1 MRYAAQAQMVPRKAQ
16 RFDALPAT
24 IADVSLLPNIPSPL
38 AEASAVALEWPRLRE
53 LIAGRASSPLG
64 RAWVL
69 ALEPSAGRV
78 WIESQQQRT
87 GEIRDLMTG
96 GGSFEFHGLFDPTE
110 RLEQARLEGAALEAL
125 EINAL
130 LTVVER
136 VAAWRALLISPAGR
150 ARVWPGIAG
159 LSAALVEHDFAPLLH
174 ALRGKIEPDGSL
186 SDEASH
192 ELRRIRRAM
201 ERQHRAIEESLRK
214 SLRALA
220 SDGSTQEE
228 LITVRGERFVIPVK
242 AEFRRRVQGVIH
254 GSSSSGQTVFVEPLE
269 TIEQNNEL
277 VRLLDEELREIHR
290 ILVAMTRAIGEQADA
305 ILLGTTVLAEV
316 ESHFA
321 RARFADELGC
331 VRPKFTSHISE
342 SRCGAPAPGDP
353 THDDETVMDGAPK
366 CIGLSLVNARHP
378 LLELRLRRSG
388 EAAVPIT
395 LALEPDARQLIISGP
410 NTGGKTVALKTT
422 GLLALMA
429 QAGVP
434 VPAEAATLPLFH
446 AIYADIGDAQS
457 IESNLSSFS
466 SHVLNVD
473 RIARLANEDS
483 LVLLDELGSATD
495 PEEGAALAV
504 AIASHFLNMRAWS
517 CITTHLTSLKV
528 YAANR
533 AGVLNA
539 AVGFDQATLS
549 PTYQLRLGVPGASAG
564 LNIAERLGLMAE
576 IVAAARA
583 QLTTQAADIGVLL
596 DQLHAQLTAASGER
610 EALRVRERE
619 IARERLRLETE
630 GRAEQKARTKELEA
644 KLNSL
649 IGEFE
654 GQLRE
659 TVKAIDD
666 KAVAKKIAREA
677 GSAVA
682 RVRREFAEQFNSTVV
697 AHTTGADKNDPAAQA
712 GGRGVSAVRAVKV
725 GDLVKLKSLGREAR
739 VERVID
745 DKNFEVPGGD
755 DEDARRARRYCGGD
769 AGGGSHSTGGCAQAW
784 RNHGADNEQCGYG
797 ADGDQCDWADGRG
810 RAGRGFALP
819 GPRVHGRA
827 APRPHRAW
835 DGDGDSAADAKGVS
849 EEPSAGDQR
858 DRAAARPGWAGR
870 DRGGV
875 EAVRF
880 LAITAI
886 SSFKFGL
893 WHHPH
898 IVLRALVY
906 RDGRYHVPDMF
917 FGLALG
923 LVQKKPE
930 RINKNVVCCR
940 PVVFLGSP
948 NLFDPAY
955 GCPLF
960 SGERNGCPLG
970 IVRDVFLSWAHVY
983 FAVDN
988 IIALLHYC
996 VIMQ

>member
-1 MRYAAQAQMVPRKAQ
+1 MVPRKAH
-16 RFDALPAT
+16 RTDALPDT

-38 AEASAVALEWPRLRE
+38 AEASSVALEWPRLRE
-53 LIAGRASSPLG
+53 LIAGHATSPLG

-69 ALEPSAGRV
+69 ALEPCADRA
-78 WIESQQQRT
+78 WIDGQQRRT
-87 GEIRDLMTG
+87 GEVRDLLTG
-96 GGSFEFHGLFDPTE
+96 GGSFEFHGLFDPTG
-110 RLEQARLEGAALEAL
+110 LLDQARLEGAALEAQ

-136 VAAWRALLISPAGR
+136 VAAWRTLLISPAGR
-150 ARVWPGIAG
+150 ARMWPGIAE

-174 ALRGKIEPDGSL
+174 ALRGKIEPDGSI
-186 SDEASH
+186 SDDASH

-220 SDGSTQEE
+220 SEGSTQEE

-242 AEFRRRVQGVIH
+242 AEFRKRVPGVIH

-277 VRLLDEELREIHR
+277 VRLLDEEQREIHR

-305 ILLGTTVLAEV
+305 ILLGATVLAEV

-321 RARFADELGC
+321 RARFANELEC
-331 VRPKFTSHISE
+331 VRPSF
-342 SRCGAPAPGDP
+342 GNL
-353 THDDETVMDGAPK
+353 
-366 CIGLSLVNARHP
+366 LSFKGARHP

-388 EAAVPIT
+388 VTAVPLT
-395 LALEPDARQLIISGP
+395 FVLEADARQLIISGP

-422 GLLALMA
+422 GLLSLMA
-429 QAGVP
+429 QAGLP
-434 VPAEAATLPLFH
+434 VPAEAATLPLFQ

-466 SHVLNVD
+466 AHILNVD
-473 RIARLANEDS
+473 RIARVADADS

-495 PEEGAALAV
+495 PEEGSALAV
-504 AIASHFLNMRAWS
+504 AIAGHFLNVHAWS

-576 IVAAARA
+576 IVASARA

-596 DQLHAQLTAASGER
+596 DQLHAQLTAASSER

-654 GQLRE
+654 TQLRE
-659 TVKAIDD
+659 MVKAIDD
-666 KAVAKKIAREA
+666 KAVAKKIARDS
-677 GSAVA
+677 SARIA
-682 RVRREFAEQFNSTVV
+682 RLRREFSEQFNSTVV
-697 AHTTGADKNDPAAQA
+697 AHTTGADKNDPAVQA
-712 GGRGVSAVRAVKV
+712 AGRVVAARAVKA
-725 GDLVKLKSLGREAR
+725 GDLVKLKSLGRQAR

-745 DKNFEVPGGD
+745 GKNFEVLVGTMKMRVAESDIAEVTPVVALTPL
-755 DEDARRARRYCGGD
+755 EAARRRGGITVQMTSDSDSVPMEINVIGRTAEEAQDEVSRYLD
-769 AGGGSHSTGGCAQAW
+769 RAFMAG
-784 RNHGADNEQCGYG
+784 
-797 ADGDQCDWADGRG
+797 
-810 RAGRGFALP
+810 LP
-819 GPRVHGRA
+819 HVRIVHGT
-827 APRPHRAW
+827 
-835 DGDGDSAADAKGVS
+835 GMG
-849 EEPSAGDQR
+849 
-858 DRAAARPGWAGR
+858 
-870 DRGGV
+870 
-875 EAVRF
+875 
-880 LAITAI
+880 
-886 SSFKFGL
+886 
-893 WHHPH
+893 
-898 IVLRALVY
+898 VLRRTL
-906 RDGRYHVPDMF
+906 REF
-917 FGLALG
+917 L
-923 LVQKKPE
+923 
-930 RINKNVVCCR
+930 KNHPQVTNVTEPPHNQGGQGATEVELR
-940 PVVFLGSP
+940 
-948 NLFDPAY
+948 
-955 GCPLF
+955 
-960 SGERNGCPLG
+960 
-970 IVRDVFLSWAHVY
+970 
-983 FAVDN
+983 
-988 IIALLHYC
+988 
-996 VIMQ
+996 Q

>member
-1 MRYAAQAQMVPRKAQ
+1 MVPRKAH
-16 RFDALPAT
+16 RMDALPDT
-24 IADVSLLPNIPSPL
+24 IADMSLLPNIPSPL
-38 AEASAVALEWPRLRE
+38 AEASSVALEWPRLRVT
-53 LIAGRASSPLG
+53 IAGHATSPLG
-64 RAWVL
+64 RAWVQ
-69 ALEPSAGRV
+69 ALEPCADRA
-78 WIESQQQRT
+78 WIEAQQQRT
-87 GEIRDLMTG
+87 GEIRDLLTG
-96 GGSFEFHGLFDPTE
+96 GGSFEFHGLFDPTD
-110 RLEQARLEGAALEAL
+110 LLDQARLEGAALEAQ
-125 EINAL
+125 EINTL

-136 VAAWRALLISPAGR
+136 IAAWRTLMISPTGR
-150 ARVWPGIAG
+150 ALSWPGIAG
-159 LSAALVEHDFAPLLH
+159 LSAALVEHDFAPLLQ

-186 SDEASH
+186 SDDASH

-220 SDGSTQEE
+220 SEGSTQEE

-242 AEFRRRVQGVIH
+242 AEFRRRVPGVVH
-254 GSSSSGQTVFVEPLE
+254 GTSSSGQTVFVEPLE

-277 VRLLDEELREIHR
+277 VRLLDEEQREIHR

-305 ILLGTTVLAEV
+305 ILLGTSVLAEV

-321 RARFADELGC
+321 RARFANELEC
-331 VRPKFTSHISE
+331 VRPSFSE
-342 SRCGAPAPGDP
+342 SASQRVSESAG
-353 THDDETVMDGAPK
+353 
-366 CIGLSLVNARHP
+366 GLLLTAARHP

-388 EAAVPIT
+388 AATVPIT

-434 VPAEAATLPLFH
+434 VPAEAATLPLFR

-466 SHVLNVD
+466 AHILNVD
-473 RIARLANEDS
+473 RIARVATEDS

-504 AIASHFLNMRAWS
+504 AIAGHFLSMRAWI

-564 LNIAERLGLMAE
+564 LNIAERLGLMEE

-583 QLTTQAADIGVLL
+583 QLTTQGADIGVLL

-610 EALRVRERE
+610 ETLRLRERE

-630 GRAEQKARTKELEA
+630 GRAEQKARTKELEG

-659 TVKAIDD
+659 MVKAIDD
-666 KAVAKKIAREA
+666 KAVAKKIARDS
-677 GSAVA
+677 SARIA
-682 RVRREFAEQFNSTVV
+682 RLRREFSEQFNSTVV

-712 GGRGVSAVRAVKV
+712 GGRGVAVRAVKV
-725 GDLVKLKSLGREAR
+725 GDLVKLKSLGRQAR

-745 DKNFEVPGGD
+745 PKNFEVLVGTMKMRVAESDIAEVTPVAAVTPL
-755 DEDARRARRYCGGD
+755 EAARRRGGITVQTSTDSDSVPMEINVIGRTAEEAQDEVSRYLD
-769 AGGGSHSTGGCAQAW
+769 RAFMAG
-784 RNHGADNEQCGYG
+784 
-797 ADGDQCDWADGRG
+797 
-810 RAGRGFALP
+810 LP
-819 GPRVHGRA
+819 HIRIVHGT
-827 APRPHRAW
+827 
-835 DGDGDSAADAKGVS
+835 GMG
-849 EEPSAGDQR
+849 
-858 DRAAARPGWAGR
+858 
-870 DRGGV
+870 
-875 EAVRF
+875 
-880 LAITAI
+880 
-886 SSFKFGL
+886 
-893 WHHPH
+893 
-898 IVLRALVY
+898 VLRRTL
-906 RDGRYHVPDMF
+906 REF
-917 FGLALG
+917 L
-923 LVQKKPE
+923 
-930 RINKNVVCCR
+930 KNHPQVTSVTEPPHDQGGQGATEVELR
-940 PVVFLGSP
+940 
-948 NLFDPAY
+948 
-955 GCPLF
+955 
-960 SGERNGCPLG
+960 
-970 IVRDVFLSWAHVY
+970 
-983 FAVDN
+983 
-988 IIALLHYC
+988 
-996 VIMQ
+996 Q

>member
-1 MRYAAQAQMVPRKAQ
+1 MVPRKAH
-16 RFDALPAT
+16 RMDALPDT
-24 IADVSLLPNIPSPL
+24 IADMSLLPNIPSPL
-38 AEASAVALEWPRLRE
+38 AEASSVALEWPRLRVT
-53 LIAGRASSPLG
+53 IAGHATSPLG
-64 RAWVL
+64 RAWVQ
-69 ALEPSAGRV
+69 ALEPCADRA
-78 WIESQQQRT
+78 WIEAQQQRT
-87 GEIRDLMTG
+87 GEIRDLLTG
-96 GGSFEFHGLFDPTE
+96 GGSFEFHGLFDPTD
-110 RLEQARLEGAALEAL
+110 LLDQARLEGAALEAQ
-125 EINAL
+125 EINTL

-136 VAAWRALLISPAGR
+136 IAAWRTLMISPTGR
-150 ARVWPGIAG
+150 ALSWPGIAG
-159 LSAALVEHDFAPLLH
+159 LSAALVEHDFAPLLQ

-186 SDEASH
+186 SDDASH

-220 SDGSTQEE
+220 SEGSTQEE

-242 AEFRRRVQGVIH
+242 AEFRRRVPGVVH
-254 GSSSSGQTVFVEPLE
+254 GTSSSGQTVFVEPLE

-277 VRLLDEELREIHR
+277 VRLLDEEQREIHR

-305 ILLGTTVLAEV
+305 ILLGTSVLAEV

-321 RARFADELGC
+321 RARFANELEC
-331 VRPKFTSHISE
+331 VRPSFSE
-342 SRCGAPAPGDP
+342 SASQRVSESAG
-353 THDDETVMDGAPK
+353 
-366 CIGLSLVNARHP
+366 GLLLTAARHP

-388 EAAVPIT
+388 AATVPIT

-434 VPAEAATLPLFH
+434 VPAEAATLPLFR

-466 SHVLNVD
+466 AHILNVD
-473 RIARLANEDS
+473 RIARVATEDS

-504 AIASHFLNMRAWS
+504 AIAGHFLSMRAWI

-564 LNIAERLGLMAE
+564 LNIAERLGLMEE

-583 QLTTQAADIGVLL
+583 QLTTQGADIGVLL

-610 EALRVRERE
+610 ETLRLRERE

-630 GRAEQKARTKELEA
+630 GRAEQKARTKELEG

-659 TVKAIDD
+659 MVKAIDD
-666 KAVAKKIAREA
+666 KAVAKKIARDS
-677 GSAVA
+677 SARIA
-682 RVRREFAEQFNSTVV
+682 RLRREFSEQFNSTVV

-712 GGRGVSAVRAVKV
+712 GGRGVAVRAVKV
-725 GDLVKLKSLGREAR
+725 GDLVKLKSLGRQAR

-745 DKNFEVPGGD
+745 PKNFEVLVGTMKMRVTESDIAEVTPMVALTPL
-755 DEDARRARRYCGGD
+755 EAARRRGGITVQTTTDSDSVPMEINVIGRTAEEAQDEVSRYLD
-769 AGGGSHSTGGCAQAW
+769 RAFMAG
-784 RNHGADNEQCGYG
+784 
-797 ADGDQCDWADGRG
+797 
-810 RAGRGFALP
+810 LP
-819 GPRVHGRA
+819 HVRIVHGT
-827 APRPHRAW
+827 
-835 DGDGDSAADAKGVS
+835 GMG
-849 EEPSAGDQR
+849 
-858 DRAAARPGWAGR
+858 
-870 DRGGV
+870 
-875 EAVRF
+875 
-880 LAITAI
+880 
-886 SSFKFGL
+886 
-893 WHHPH
+893 
-898 IVLRALVY
+898 VLRRTL
-906 RDGRYHVPDMF
+906 REF
-917 FGLALG
+917 L
-923 LVQKKPE
+923 
-930 RINKNVVCCR
+930 KNHPQVTSVTEPPHDQGGQGATEVELR
-940 PVVFLGSP
+940 
-948 NLFDPAY
+948 
-955 GCPLF
+955 
-960 SGERNGCPLG
+960 
-970 IVRDVFLSWAHVY
+970 
-983 FAVDN
+983 
-988 IIALLHYC
+988 
-996 VIMQ
+996 Q

>member
-1 MRYAAQAQMVPRKAQ
+1 MNLNSNMRYAAQAQMVPRKAH
-16 RFDALPAT
+16 RMDALPDT
-24 IADVSLLPNIPSPL
+24 IADMSLLPNIPSPL
-38 AEASAVALEWPRLRE
+38 AEASSVALEWPRLRVT
-53 LIAGRASSPLG
+53 IAGHATSPLG
-64 RAWVL
+64 RAWVQ
-69 ALEPSAGRV
+69 ALEPCADRA
-78 WIESQQQRT
+78 WIEAQQQRT
-87 GEIRDLMTG
+87 GEIRDLLTG
-96 GGSFEFHGLFDPTE
+96 GGSFEFNGLFDPTD
-110 RLEQARLEGAALEAL
+110 LLDQARLEGAALEAQ

-136 VAAWRALLISPAGR
+136 IAAWRTLMISPTGR
-150 ARVWPGIAG
+150 ALSWPGIAG
-159 LSAALVEHDFAPLLH
+159 LSAALVEHDFAPLLQ

-186 SDEASH
+186 SDDASH

-220 SDGSTQEE
+220 SEGSTQEE

-242 AEFRRRVQGVIH
+242 AEFRRRVPGVVH
-254 GSSSSGQTVFVEPLE
+254 GTSSSGQTVFVEPLE

-277 VRLLDEELREIHR
+277 VRLLDEEQREIHR

-305 ILLGTTVLAEV
+305 ILLGTSVLAEV

-321 RARFADELGC
+321 RARFANELEC
-331 VRPKFTSHISE
+331 VRPSFSE
-342 SRCGAPAPGDP
+342 SASQRVSESAG
-353 THDDETVMDGAPK
+353 
-366 CIGLSLVNARHP
+366 GLLLTAARHP

-388 EAAVPIT
+388 AATVPIT

-434 VPAEAATLPLFH
+434 VPAEAATLPLFR

-466 SHVLNVD
+466 AHILNVD
-473 RIARLANEDS
+473 RIARVATEDS

-504 AIASHFLNMRAWS
+504 AIAGHFLSMRAWI

-564 LNIAERLGLMAE
+564 LNIAERLGLMEE

-583 QLTTQAADIGVLL
+583 QLTTQGADIGVLL

-610 EALRVRERE
+610 ETLRLRERE

-630 GRAEQKARTKELEA
+630 GRAEQKARTKELEG

-659 TVKAIDD
+659 MVKAIDD
-666 KAVAKKIAREA
+666 KAVAKKIARDS
-677 GSAVA
+677 SARIA
-682 RVRREFAEQFNSTVV
+682 RLRREFSEQFNSTVV

-712 GGRGVSAVRAVKV
+712 GGRGVAVRAVKV
-725 GDLVKLKSLGREAR
+725 GDLVKLKSLGRQAR

-745 DKNFEVPGGD
+745 PKNFEVLVGTMKMRVTESDIAEVTPMVALTPL
-755 DEDARRARRYCGGD
+755 EAARRRGGITVQTSTDSDSVPMEINVIGRTAEEAQDEVSRYLD
-769 AGGGSHSTGGCAQAW
+769 RAFMAG
-784 RNHGADNEQCGYG
+784 
-797 ADGDQCDWADGRG
+797 
-810 RAGRGFALP
+810 LP
-819 GPRVHGRA
+819 HIRIVHGT
-827 APRPHRAW
+827 
-835 DGDGDSAADAKGVS
+835 GMG
-849 EEPSAGDQR
+849 
-858 DRAAARPGWAGR
+858 
-870 DRGGV
+870 
-875 EAVRF
+875 
-880 LAITAI
+880 
-886 SSFKFGL
+886 
-893 WHHPH
+893 
-898 IVLRALVY
+898 VLRRTL
-906 RDGRYHVPDMF
+906 REF
-917 FGLALG
+917 L
-923 LVQKKPE
+923 
-930 RINKNVVCCR
+930 KNHPQVTSVTEPPHDQGGQGATEVELR
-940 PVVFLGSP
+940 
-948 NLFDPAY
+948 
-955 GCPLF
+955 
-960 SGERNGCPLG
+960 
-970 IVRDVFLSWAHVY
+970 
-983 FAVDN
+983 
-988 IIALLHYC
+988 
-996 VIMQ
+996 Q

>member
-1 MRYAAQAQMVPRKAQ
+1 MG
-16 RFDALPAT
+16 
-24 IADVSLLPNIPSPL
+24 LLPNIPSPL
-38 AEASAVALEWPRLRE
+38 AEASSVALEWPRLRE
-53 LIAGRASSPLG
+53 LIADRAASPLG
-64 RAWVL
+64 RAWVQ
-69 ALEPSAGRV
+69 ALEPCADRA
-78 WIESQQQRT
+78 WIEAQQQRT
-87 GEIRDLMTG
+87 GEIRDLLTG
-96 GGSFEFHGLFDPTE
+96 GGSFEFHGLFDPTD
-110 RLEQARLEGAALEAL
+110 LLDQARLEGAALEAL

-136 VAAWRALLISPAGR
+136 VSAWRVLLISPAGR
-150 ARVWPGIAG
+150 ARAWPGIAG
-159 LSAALVEHDFAPLLH
+159 LSTALVEHDFALLLH

-186 SDEASH
+186 SDDASH

-220 SDGSTQEE
+220 SEGSTQEE

-242 AEFRRRVQGVIH
+242 AEFRRRVPGVIH

-277 VRLLDEELREIHR
+277 QRLLDEEQREIHR

-305 ILLGTTVLAEV
+305 ILLGTAVLAEV
-316 ESHFA
+316 ESHLA
-321 RARFADELGC
+321 RARFANELGC
-331 VRPKFTSHISE
+331 VRPVLSE
-342 SRCGAPAPGDP
+342 SASQQVSEPA
-353 THDDETVMDGAPK
+353 V
-366 CIGLSLVNARHP
+366 GLKLAGARHP

-388 EAAVPIT
+388 AAAVPIT
-395 LALEPDARQLIISGP
+395 LELEPEARQLIISGP

-422 GLLALMA
+422 GLLSLMA

-434 VPAEAATLPLFH
+434 VPAEAATMPLFR

-457 IESNLSSFS
+457 IETNLSSFS

-473 RIARLANEDS
+473 RIARVANEDS

-504 AIASHFLNMRAWS
+504 AIAGHFLSVRAWS

-610 EALRVRERE
+610 ETLRLRERE

-666 KAVAKKIAREA
+666 KTVAKKIAREA

-682 RVRREFAEQFNSTVV
+682 RVKREFAEQFNSTVV
-697 AHTTGADKNDPAAQA
+697 AHTTGADKNDAAAQVS
-712 GGRGVSAVRAVKV
+712 GRGVALRAVKA

-739 VERVID
+739 VERVIASSEGA
-745 DKNFEVPGGD
+745 KNFEVSVGTMKMRVAESDIAEVTPVAIVTPA
-755 DEDARRARRYCGGD
+755 EAARRLGGITVQTTSNSDSVPMEINVIGRTAEEAQDEVSRYLD
-769 AGGGSHSTGGCAQAW
+769 RAFMAG
-784 RNHGADNEQCGYG
+784 
-797 ADGDQCDWADGRG
+797 
-810 RAGRGFALP
+810 LP
-819 GPRVHGRA
+819 HIRIVHGTGMGILRRTLREFLKNH
-827 APRPHRAW
+827 PQVTSVTEPPH
-835 DGDGDSAADAKGVS
+835 
-849 EEPSAGDQR
+849 DQ
-858 DRAAARPGWAGR
+858 
-870 DRGGV
+870 GGQGATEV
-875 EAVRF
+875 E
-880 LAITAI
+880 
-886 SSFKFGL
+886 
-893 WHHPH
+893 
-898 IVLRALVY
+898 LR
-906 RDGRYHVPDMF
+906 
-917 FGLALG
+917 
-923 LVQKKPE
+923 Q
-930 RINKNVVCCR
+930 
-940 PVVFLGSP
+940 
-948 NLFDPAY
+948 
-955 GCPLF
+955 
-960 SGERNGCPLG
+960 
-970 IVRDVFLSWAHVY
+970 
-983 FAVDN
+983 
-988 IIALLHYC
+988 
-996 VIMQ
+996 